1 MKLPIFFANMPTKHN
16 IGSNIVKK
24 YCTNPATKMKNKAIR
39 EKRLV
44 EALRTGMKETA
55 CKILEKAYE
64 K

>member
-1 MKLPIFFANMPTKHN
+1 MPTKHN